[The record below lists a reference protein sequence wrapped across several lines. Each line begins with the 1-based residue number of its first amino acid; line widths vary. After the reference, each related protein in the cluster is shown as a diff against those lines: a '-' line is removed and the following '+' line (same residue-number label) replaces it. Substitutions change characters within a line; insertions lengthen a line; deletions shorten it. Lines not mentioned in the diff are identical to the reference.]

1 MEINFP
7 ILVINLDSA
16 QDRWKSCIQQAENYG
31 LNLTRIPAVT
41 PNKLPFNSTHYVAD
55 GVRAVWQSHLE
66 CFRFL
71 ESTGARYALILEDDF
86 WILNAK
92 KLGNYLNNP
101 KVLEYDLV
109 QFGFLKPGI
118 DTRVKVFI
126 ANVETRVFKLLSF
139 LSQFPIISSSNFP
152 QRLRVRES
160 KDLPQG
166 FTADDFQPGAHC
178 YLISRDL
185 ARVVPELNN
194 PQFLSIDD
202 FFTAFSQMRS
212 YKFIRVRRSL
222 VDQAPFA
229 KWQGDRFLT

>member
-1 MEINFP
+1 MEKNFP
-7 ILVINLDSA
+7 ILVINLDS
-16 QDRWKSCIQQAENYG
+16 QEDRWKSCVQQAEKYG
-31 LNLTRIPAVT
+31 LSLTRIPAVT
-41 PNKLPFNSTHYVAD
+41 PDKLPFDSIHYVAD
-55 GVRAVWQSHLE
+55 GVRAVWQSHLA

-71 ESTGARYALILEDDF
+71 ESTGARYALILEDDYK
-86 WILNAK
+86 IRDAK
-92 KLGNYLNNP
+92 KLSYYLNDP
-101 KVLEYDLV
+101 KVLQYDLV
-109 QFGFLKPGI
+109 QFGFLKPGV
-118 DTRVKVFI
+118 DTRVKVLI
-126 ANVETRVFKLLSF
+126 ANVETRLFKLLSYF
-139 LSQFPIISSSNFP
+139 SQLPIISNSKLP

-178 YLISRDL
+178 YLISRNL
-185 ARVVPELNN
+185 AKVVPELND

-229 KWQGDRFLT
+229 KWQGDRFLS